1 MYGSEWNPR
10 EREVLELVAEG
21 RSNQGIAKRL
31 VITERAVQ
39 KHATNI
45 LKHGLAE
52 SSDDH
57 RRGSRWSPSS
67 TPSVRRGVPNRAT
80 AEVRFAY
87 LQTPAGSIG
96 ARPAHG
102 HRRVASRYKP
112 LPGGLHVP
120 AVTTRRPK

>member
-1 MYGSEWNPR
+1 
-10 EREVLELVAEG
+10 VLELVAEG

-57 RRGSRWSPSS
+57 RRGSRCSPSS
-67 TPSVRRGVPNRAT
+67 TPSVRRAFRIAHRGGALCVPPDACWLHWRSPRA
-80 AEVRFAY
+80 RSSSSG
-87 LQTPAGSIG
+87 Q
-96 ARPAHG
+96 
-102 HRRVASRYKP
+102 P
-112 LPGGLHVP
+112 L
-120 AVTTRRPK
+120 